1 MSVRTVTLLFVV
13 LLQQQRFRKGIGS
26 PSSRAVDA
34 SKMRKRVDQKVVI
47 LPGGQENNTSI
58 NTNRLF
64 DLQMNN
70 R

>member
-26 PSSRAVDA
+26 QSSHAVDA